1 MNWALAVATIFATLF
16 SPLIAVRVQKLI
28 EKYSEKRSIKVNI
41 FTELMATRAAP
52 ARLSN
57 DHVRALNMIDLAF
70 YGDIKN
76 DKHRRTKSEKKVL
89 DAWKEY
95 FTHLCTHCPSNE
107 SGSTIWNQNS
117 DNLFV
122 TLLSVMAEDIGYEF
136 DRVHL
141 QNAIYIPLAH
151 GQMNLDNEK
160 IRKGLASVFSGE
172 GTLKMDVVSFPE
184 IDNPRNEIS
193 K

>member
-1 MNWALAVATIFATLF
+1 MSWALAIATIFATLF

-28 EKYSEKRSIKVNI
+28 EKYSEKRSVKVNI

-57 DHVRALNMIDLAF
+57 EHVRALNMIDLAF

-76 DKHRRTKSEKKVL
+76 GKHKRTKSEKKVL

-95 FTHLCTHCPSNE
+95 FTHLCTPCPDNE
-107 SGSTIWNQNS
+107 SGNAIWNQTS
-117 DNLFV
+117 DSLFV

-141 QNAIYIPLAH
+141 QNAIYIPIAH
-151 GQMNLDNEK
+151 GQMNLENEK
-160 IRKGLASVFSGE
+160 IRKGLASIFSGE
-172 GTLKMDVVSFPE
+172 GTLKMDVVSFPDK
-184 IDNPRNEIS
+184 DNVRS
-193 K
+193 GTGS